1 MMKILLSNDDGVHAP
16 GIHALYQA
24 LKSIAEVR
32 VIAPDRNCSGAS
44 NSLTLHNPL
53 RLQQLDNGFYSL
65 NGTPTDC
72 VHIGTNSP
80 FAEEVDLVVSG
91 INDGPNMGDDVF
103 YSGTVAAAMEG
114 RFKGLPAI
122 AVSMGGRGHDYYDTA
137 AQVVAELVES
147 MESKPLQL
155 DTVLNVNVPYG
166 PYNDIKGTRVTRL
179 GRRHRAETMVRDR
192 DPFGREIF
200 WYGPIGHHLDDAP
213 DTDFAAIH
221 DGYVSITPL
230 SLDMTAKR
238 HQDTLDQWLAE
249 RDDAQ

>member
-155 DTVLNVNVPYG
+155 DTVLTVNVPYG
-166 PYNDIKGTRVTRL
+166 PYTDIKGTRVTRL

>member
-24 LKSIAEVR
+24 LKSIADVR

-137 AQVVAELVES
+137 AQVVAELVET
-147 MESKPLQL
+147 MESKPVQL

>member
-166 PYNDIKGTRVTRL
+166 PYNDIKCTRVTRL

-221 DGYVSITPL
+221 EGYVSITPL

-249 RDDAQ
+249 REDAQ

>member
-122 AVSMGGRGHDYYDTA
+122 AVSMGRRGHDYYDTA

-221 DGYVSITPL
+221 EGYVSITPL

-249 RDDAQ
+249 REDAQ

>member
-137 AQVVAELVES
+137 AQVVAELVET
-147 MESKPLQL
+147 MESKPVQL

>member
-16 GIHALYQA
+16 GIHVLYHA
-24 LKSIAEVR
+24 LKEVADVR

-53 RLQQLDNGFYSL
+53 RLQKLDNGFYSL

-72 VHIGTNSP
+72 VHLGTNSP
-80 FAEEVDLVVSG
+80 FADEVDLVVSG
-91 INDGPNMGDDVF
+91 INDSPNMGDDVF

-122 AVSMGGRGHDYYDTA
+122 AVSMGGKGHDYYDTA
-137 AQVVAELVES
+137 GRVVAEMVAA
-147 MESKPLQL
+147 MEKDPLRL
-155 DTVLNVNVPYG
+155 DTVLNVNVPYMT
-166 PYNDIKGTRVTRL
+166 YEQLKGTRVTRL
-179 GRRHRAETMVRDR
+179 GRRHRAETMVHDR

-200 WYGPIGHHLDDAP
+200 WYGPIGHHADDAP
-213 DTDFAAIH
+213 DTDFTAVH
-221 DGYVSITPL
+221 EGYVSITPL

-238 HQDTLDQWLAE
+238 HQDTLNDWLNAGE
-249 RDDAQ
+249 LKD

>member
-1 MMKILLSNDDGVHAP
+1 MKILLSNDDGVHAP

-166 PYNDIKGTRVTRL
+166 PYHDIKGTRVTRL

-221 DGYVSITPL
+221 EGYVSITPL